1 MGGMPATTLHERL
14 AHAAIRREPFPHV
27 VVPDALD
34 PDLYRQLCAGFPPFA
49 RMGWSDPQQPPRSN
63 SKFELPAAQVMA
75 DAAMPEAWRTF
86 AALHS
91 DRAFFDC
98 VAALFHAHWPAAVR
112 QVLGGTLDGHSME
125 RLVRS
130 RPRAAR
136 IALDAR
142 IEINCPVVAEASSPR
157 GPHLDTANRIY
168 SGLFYLRHPED
179 DSPGGDLQLFR
190 WKDGP
195 VGDIDAFELPA
206 ERVER
211 VATIPY
217 RPNLLVF
224 FPQGIDAIH
233 GVSVRQPTRHFRRY
247 VFITAELADAWLASP
262 VAESTAGEACRSR
275 TAAVQ

>member
-1 MGGMPATTLHERL
+1 MTTLHERL
-14 AHAAIRREPFPHV
+14 SDATIRLEPFPHI

-34 PDLYRQLCAGFPPFA
+34 PDLYRQLCVGFPPFA
-49 RMGWSDPQQPPRSN
+49 RIGWSDPQHVPDSN
-63 SKFELPAAQVMA
+63 MKFELSAAQIMA
-75 DAAMPEAWRTF
+75 DEEMPEAWRIF

-91 DRAFFDC
+91 DRAFFDS
-98 VAALFHAHWPAAVR
+98 VAASFSAHWPTAL
-112 QVLGGTLDGHSME
+112 QEVLGGTLDGHTME

-142 IEINCPVVAEASSPR
+142 IEINCPVVADASSPR
-157 GPHLDTANRIY
+157 GAHLDTPNRVY

-179 DSPGGDLQLFR
+179 DSQGSDLQLFR

-195 VGDIDAFELPA
+195 VGDIDAFELPP
-206 ERVER
+206 EHVEC

-217 RPNLLVF
+217 RSNLLVF

-247 VFITAELADAWLASP
+247 VFLTAELAEDWLASP
-262 VAESTAGEACRSR
+262 GEACRR
-275 TAAVQ
+275 QTAAVQ

>member
-1 MGGMPATTLHERL
+1 MPATTLHERL
-14 AHAAIRREPFPHV
+14 SDATIRLEPFPHI

-34 PDLYRQLCAGFPPFA
+34 ADLYRQLCAGFPPFA
-49 RMGWSDPQQPPRSN
+49 RIGWSDPEHAPASN
-63 SKFELPAAQVMA
+63 SKFELSAAQIMA
-75 DAAMPEAWRTF
+75 DEEMPEAWRTF

-91 DRAFFDC
+91 DRAFFDS
-98 VAALFHAHWPAAVR
+98 VATSFRAHWPTALRKA
-112 QVLGGTLDGHSME
+112 LGGTLDGHTME

-142 IEINCPVVAEASSPR
+142 IEINCPVVADASSPR
-157 GPHLDTANRIY
+157 GAHLDTPNRLY

-179 DSPGGDLQLFR
+179 DSRGGDLQLFR

-195 VGDIDAFELPA
+195 VGDIDVFELPA
-206 ERVER
+206 DKVECA
-211 VATIPY
+211 ATIPY

-224 FPQGIDAIH
+224 FPQRIDALH

-247 VFITAELADAWLASP
+247 VFLTAELAEGWLKHD
-262 VAESTAGEACRSR
+262 V
-275 TAAVQ
+275 